1 MTARHVVRFHTDK
14 AGLFAECA
22 CGKYIDGT
30 RDQIVAAAEV
40 HAFEHQGTVEFAG
53 LPLLPTT
60 TQAIRG
66 TQ

>member
-22 CGKYIDGT
+22 CGTYMDGT

-40 HAFEHQGTVEFAG
+40 HAFENQGSVEFAG

-60 TQAIRG
+60 THVIRG
-66 TQ
+66 AK